1 MWGAM
6 AVAFAHDSPE
16 NPTVGSGVEDVEG
29 VLEEERDVE
38 GNDTARREV
47 LSLENLIRPWA
58 CALEAELDDL
68 DAWVMADT
76 ENNVEAAG
84 WFCFLCAAR

>member
-1 MWGAM
+1 M

-38 GNDTARREV
+38 GNDTARWEV
-47 LSLENLIRPWA
+47 LSSENLIRP
-58 CALEAELDDL
+58 
-68 DAWVMADT
+68 
-76 ENNVEAAG
+76 
-84 WFCFLCAAR
+84 